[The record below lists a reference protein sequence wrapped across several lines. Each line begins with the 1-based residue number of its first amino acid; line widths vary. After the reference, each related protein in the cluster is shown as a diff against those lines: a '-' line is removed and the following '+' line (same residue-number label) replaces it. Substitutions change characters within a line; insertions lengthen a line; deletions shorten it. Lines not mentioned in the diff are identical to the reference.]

1 MKYKLKF
8 SIINTE
14 MDGEYDGVE
23 YDLFEAAE
31 RARVRA
37 IYEEREQYGDA
48 FIIWIEEVWE

>member
-14 MDGEYDGVE
+14 SDGEYDGVE
-23 YDLFEAAE
+23 YDSFEAAE
-31 RARVRA
+31 RTRLKA
-37 IYEEREQYGDA
+37 IYKEREQYGDD